1 MSINLVDAAKFY
13 KELPHQQDALLWLQ
27 TQLSADTLE
36 QFETKYRTVKKEP
49 EATFPNTWD
58 GVLAAAKKAG
68 AKFPECVAAQWYL
81 ESVQGR
87 HTACTHN
94 YFGIKSK
101 DGEGCY
107 VTTTEFIGGKE
118 VTIKDWFQRFD
129 SLYACVEYLVTR
141 WYKDFNGYKGVNR
154 ASTRNECAKL
164 LKEEGYATDI
174 GYTTKLIQIMDRQ
187 LQTPDPKTPG
197 VVDKRILAVP
207 YEYQLDNQSG
217 TGYRECFSSTC
228 AMIAKYYGKVKND
241 DEYNKIRS
249 KYGDSTDNQ
258 AQLAAL
264 KALGLKAKFVTDGNA
279 ALLENEIR
287 NGRPVAVGWLHK
299 GPSSSPSGGGHWTC
313 CVGFTPNSFVFNDPN
328 GEADMVNGG
337 YISNSPDKGKGV
349 EYSKK
354 NWLKR
359 WECDG
364 KNTGWA
370 ILVNE

>member
-1 MSINLVDAAKFY
+1 MAMNLVDAAKFF
-13 KELPHQQDALLWLQ
+13 KELPHQQDALNWLQ
-27 TQLSADTLE
+27 TQIPKPVLE
-36 QFETKYRTVKKEP
+36 EFAQKYRNDLKTKTE
-49 EATFPNTWD
+49 FSNTWD

-81 ESVQGR
+81 ESSQGQ
-87 HTACTHN
+87 HTSCTHN

-107 VTTTEFIGGKE
+107 VTTTEFIGSKE
-118 VTIKDWFQRFD
+118 VTIKDWFQKFD

-187 LQTPDPKTPG
+187 LQAPDSKAPG
-197 VVDKRILAVP
+197 VVDKRMLAVP
-207 YEYQLDNQSG
+207 YEYQLDNKSG

-249 KYGDSTDNQ
+249 KYGDSTDNH
-258 AQLAAL
+258 AQLTAL
-264 KALGLKAKFVTDGNA
+264 KALGLKAKFVTNGNT

-299 GPSSSPSGGGHWTC
+299 GPSSAPSGGGHWTC
-313 CVGFTPNSFVFNDPN
+313 CVGFTPDSFVFNDPN

-337 YISNSPDKGKGV
+337 YISNSAQKGKSV
-349 EYSKK
+349 EYSRK

>member
-1 MSINLVDAAKFY
+1 MIKLIDVVEHFKN
-13 KELPHQQDALLWLQ
+13 LPHQRGALEWLQ
-27 TQLSADTLE
+27 TQISDPVLREFATRYRNTPKSDLE
-36 QFETKYRTVKKEP
+36 FS
-49 EATFPNTWD
+49 NTWD

-81 ESVQGR
+81 ESAQGQ
-87 HTACTHN
+87 HTSCTHN

-129 SLYACVEYLVTR
+129 TLYDCVDYLVTR

-174 GYTTKLIQIMDRQ
+174 GYTTKLIQVMDRQ
-187 LQTPDPKTPG
+187 LQTPDFKAPG
-197 VVDKRILAVP
+197 VLDKRMLAVP
-207 YEYQLDNQSG
+207 YEYQLDNKSG

-228 AMIAKYYGKVKND
+228 AMIAKYYGKIKSD

-249 KYGDSTDNQ
+249 KYGDSTNNG
-258 AQLAAL
+258 AQLSTL
-264 KALGLKAKFVTDGNA
+264 KTLGLKAKFITNGNA

-299 GPSSSPSGGGHWTC
+299 GPSNSPSGGGHWTC
-313 CVGFTPNSFVFNDPN
+313 CVGFTSDSFVFNDPN

-337 YISNSPDKGKGV
+337 YVNNSAQKGKNV
-349 EYSKK
+349 EYSRK

>member
-1 MSINLVDAAKFY
+1 MSIKFVDAAEHFK
-13 KELPHQQDALLWLQ
+13 KLQHQIDAWNWLQ
-27 TQLSADTLE
+27 TQVSPTALDE
-36 QFETKYRTVKKEP
+36 FGQKYRNASTSDE
-49 EATFPNTWD
+49 FSNTWD
-58 GVLAAAKKAG
+58 GVMAAAKKAG

-81 ESVQGR
+81 ESNQGA
-87 HTACTHN
+87 HVSCTHN

-107 VTTTEFIGGKE
+107 VATKEFVGSKE
-118 VTIKDWFQRFD
+118 IEIKDWFKRFD
-129 SLYACVEYLVTR
+129 SLYDCVDYLVTR

-154 ASTRNECAKL
+154 AATRNECAQL
-164 LKEEGYATDI
+164 LKQEGYATDP
-174 GYTTKLIQIMDRQ
+174 GYVTKLTQIMDRQ
-187 LQTPDPKTPG
+187 MQKPDPGEPG
-197 VVDKRILAVP
+197 VIDHKILTVP

-228 AMIAKYYGKVKND
+228 AMICEYYGKVKSD

-249 KYGDSTDNQ
+249 QYGDTTNRN

-264 KALGLKAKFVTDGNA
+264 KSLGLTAKFVTNGNA

-299 GPSSSPSGGGHWTC
+299 GSVGYPTGGGHWTC
-313 CVGFTPNSFVFNDPN
+313 CVGFTPTSFVFHDPN

-337 YISNSPDKGKGV
+337 YVNNSAAKGKNV
-349 EYSKK
+349 EYSRK
-354 NWLKR
+354 NWLRR

-364 KNTGWA
+364 NNTGWA
-370 ILVNE
+370 ILISK